1 MFFERPFWLVHKK
14 WSESG
19 KSCSTKSHEEAAEV
33 SQENDD
39 WGPWLPVALIKSKEP
54 IPESCSRQGWR
65 GRGEGGRESKE
76 DPERLGL
83 SVCPG
88 ATE

>member
-1 MFFERPFWLVHKK
+1 M
-14 WSESG
+14 G
-19 KSCSTKSHEEAAEV
+19 KSGSTNSREAAAKV

-39 WGPWLPVALIKSKEP
+39 GGAPVTSGIDQIKGAY
-54 IPESCSRQGWR
+54 SRLLFMER
-65 GRGEGGRESKE
+65 MEGERERKE

-88 ATE
+88 AIESDEEILRVFCFWNM